1 MPTLRSGFLS
11 SEFFL
16 ACVAAVAGYAVAAP
30 GQCAPWWRVVAGVTL
45 ALVPVVAHASNRTAL
60 KDHALEIEV
69 DARHAA
75 QTAPQAEGV
84 VGK

>member
-30 GQCAPWWRVVAGVTL
+30 ADAPWWRVVAGVTL

-60 KDHALEIEV
+60 KDHALEIEA

-75 QTAPQAEGV
+75 AAQPDAIAT
-84 VGK
+84 